1 MAVNTPI
8 DTGAGLSLHGVT
20 VRYGH
25 TVAVDD
31 VSLVLDPGE
40 VVALLG
46 PSGCGK
52 STLLRA
58 IAGLEPLA
66 AGSIAAAGRSLDGV
80 PTHQR
85 DLGLMFQEHVL
96 FDHLDVAGNVAY
108 GLERQR
114 RPVGERQARVAELL
128 ALVGLD
134 DFDTRRVASLSGGEA
149 QRVALARALAPSP
162 SLLML
167 DEPLGALDRGRRDE
181 LTVVLRRVLREL
193 GQTAVHV
200 THDQTEAFAVAD
212 RVAVMRDGRI
222 VQIAPPDQLWSAPLD
237 RFVAEFVGHRNL
249 VDVDGRTEIWPERAV
264 DLEPTDAQVVDGV
277 ADGGPIGTVVAA
289 RFDDGEWVHE
299 AKLRDGS
306 TLTSRS
312 TRRSDIGGA
321 VRCVIDR
328 ERVIAIAG

>member
-1 MAVNTPI
+1 MSG
-8 DTGAGLSLHGVT
+8 GAGLSLAGVT
-20 VRYGH
+20 VRYGE

-31 VSLVLDPGE
+31 VSLEVAPGE
-40 VVALLG
+40 IVALLG

-66 AGSIAAAGRSLDGV
+66 AGSVAAGGRLLDGV
-80 PTHQR
+80 PTHER

-108 GLERQR
+108 GPARQGR
-114 RPVGERQARVAELL
+114 SAGERADRVAELL

-134 DFDTRRVASLSGGEA
+134 GFGGRRVASLSGGEA

-162 SLLML
+162 SLVML
-167 DEPLGALDRGRRDE
+167 DEPLGALDRSRRDE
-181 LTVVLRRVLREL
+181 LTAVLRRVLTGL
-193 GQTAVHV
+193 GQTALHV

-212 RVAVMRDGRI
+212 RVAVMRDGRL
-222 VQIAPPDQLWSAPLD
+222 VQVAPPEVVWRSPAD

-249 VDVDGRTEIWPERAV
+249 VDGDGRLEIWPERAV
-264 DLEPTDAQVVDGV
+264 WLAG
-277 ADGGPIGTVVAA
+277 ADGEGRTGTVAAA

-299 AKLRDGS
+299 VRLDDGS
-306 TLTSRS
+306 VVV
-312 TRRSDIGGA
+312 TRGA
-321 VRCVIDR
+321 RASAVGSSVSVSI
-328 ERVIAIAG
+328 EPEAVLVVSPPA

>member
-1 MAVNTPI
+1 MSG
-8 DTGAGLSLHGVT
+8 DGLTLAGVT
-20 VRYGH
+20 VRYGE

-31 VSLVLDPGE
+31 VSLELAPGE

-66 AGSIAAAGRSLDGV
+66 AGSIAAGGRDLHGV
-80 PTHQR
+80 PTHRR

-108 GLERQR
+108 GLERQG
-114 RPVGERQARVAELL
+114 VGAGERQARVAELL
-128 ALVGLD
+128 LLVGLD
-134 DFDTRRVASLSGGEA
+134 GFGRRRVESLSGGEA

-162 SLLML
+162 SLVML
-167 DEPLGALDRGRRDE
+167 DEPLGALDRSRRDE
-181 LTVVLRRVLREL
+181 LTGVLRRVLTEL
-193 GQTAVHV
+193 GQTALHV

-212 RVAVMRDGRI
+212 RVAVMRAGRL
-222 VQIAPPDQLWSAPLD
+222 VQVAPPHELWHSPAD

-249 VDVDGRTEIWPERAV
+249 IEVDGRMEIWPERAV
-264 DLEPTDAQVVDGV
+264 VLEPIDGT
-277 ADGGPIGTVVAA
+277 DGGGGLPGTVTEA

-299 AKLRDGS
+299 VQLGDGS

-321 VRCVIDR
+321 VRCRIDR
-328 ERVIAIAG
+328 QRVIVIAD